1 MSLFLHAGAQHVTL
15 EEVRAVP
22 TPDSTETWFP
32 VPHSTVI
39 DAIKTGLADHSNFNV
54 VSEEYGL
61 WADGARL
68 FGLLGIQNGDQA
80 DDYQLN
86 IGFRNSNDK
95 AFSLGYAFGN
105 RVFVCDNLVFSGE
118 VTFKRKHTRFARR
131 DLFRVVAQGFGELG
145 RLRQTLDDRVASYKR
160 TELADHQVHDLLI
173 KSVDAQ
179 VIANAGIAKVLREW
193 RASDHEEFAPRTAWS
208 LHNAYTEVF
217 KGSNPVDVTARSLRL
232 HGLLDSVAA
241 EVGNDP
247 RQTDLLVE
255 DTGFELLN

>member
-131 DLFRVVAQGFGELG
+131 DLF
-145 RLRQTLDDRVASYKR
+145 LDDRVASYKR